1 MYFSRACIV
10 RVLPSKIIR
19 DMDFSRM
26 GKYHTQCKK
35 WTFYRRQKYCIFR
48 YNTNTIVCEPLFV
61 IDLPACFFGFKV
73 KMWCGRGGD
82 LNIVHSITVI
92 SDPWFYKMRGV
103 LNGVQSHK
111 WKLDIECEAIC
122 GSIVSLLSNCVKWR
136 DDRHAQHV
144 VYLHLT
150 DRERIVLGCMWCRFI
165 FTFLKIFGWIQE
177 ILILG
182 TVYFNL

>member
-61 IDLPACFFGFKV
+61 IDLPPCFFGFKV
-73 KMWCGRGGD
+73 KRWCGRGGD

-92 SDPWFYKMRGV
+92 GDPWFYEMRGEWGTISQV
-103 LNGVQSHK
+103 ERHWMRCNMWV
-111 WKLDIECEAIC
+111 
-122 GSIVSLLSNCVKWR
+122 NCVVTKQLRQMTWWQTCAACR
-136 DDRHAQHV
+136 VLTPHWQRTYRPGVCV
-144 VYLHLT
+144 V
-150 DRERIVLGCMWCRFI
+150 
-165 FTFLKIFGWIQE
+165 
-177 ILILG
+177 
-182 TVYFNL
+182 